1 MPAIDNPCVHA
12 HGQWLVTLPHVL
24 KIGNDACVLE
34 SHIQFQNRRIA
45 FAEYG
50 DPAGKPVFLCHGT
63 PSSRL
68 NRPDD
73 ETTRALGVR
82 LIAIDRPGCG
92 LSDFLPGRTLLDW
105 PRDLVAVADS
115 LGLARFAV
123 VGFSGGGPYVAASAH
138 GLPDR
143 VVVAASAAGAGPVD
157 APGALAGLGL
167 YRRTACALARRSP
180 TLLQAAMW
188 LTNHPGRNPS
198 RFLAKFTGD
207 LAQSDQAIV
216 ARPEVRAK
224 LVATYAESVRHGL
237 RGVAL
242 DLAIAMRP
250 WGFRLGEIRC
260 PYFIWHGDEDRST
273 PIAMAKYLA
282 KNIPN
287 CQTTFL
293 PGEGHMFFYDRWP
306 DILRQ
311 LLAVGFG
318 VEVEPPFSPHR
329 Q

>member
-1 MPAIDNPCVHA
+1 VRP
-12 HGQWLVTLPHVL
+12 
-24 KIGNDACVLE
+24 
-34 SHIQFQNRRIA
+34 SYIQFQNRRIA

-82 LIAIDRPGCG
+82 LIVIDRPGCG

-105 PRDLVAVADS
+105 PRDLAAVADA

-123 VGFSGGGPYVAASAH
+123 VGFSGGGPYVAASAY

-143 VVVAASAAGAGPVD
+143 VAAAASAAGAGPVD
-157 APGALAGLGL
+157 APGALAGLSH
-167 YRRTACALARRSP
+167 YRRTAGALATRAPALFR
-180 TLLQAAMW
+180 AAMW

-198 RFLAKFTGD
+198 RFLDRFTGD
-207 LAQSDQAIV
+207 LAPADQAIIG
-216 ARPEVRAK
+216 RPEIRAK

-250 WGFRLGEIRC
+250 WGFPLGKIRC
-260 PYFIWHGDEDRST
+260 PYFIWHGEDDRST
-273 PIAMAKYLA
+273 PIAMAQYLA
-282 KNIPN
+282 ESIPD
-287 CQTTFL
+287 CRATFL
-293 PGEGHMFFYDRWP
+293 PGAGHMFFYDRWP
-306 DILRQ
+306 DILGQ
-311 LLAVGFG
+311 LLAAG
-318 VEVEPPFSPHR
+318 VETTLG
-329 Q
+329 